1 MSVVSMKKMSLI
13 AHSSEE
19 SRLMKIFLK
28 SGYVEISTTNLLDLT
43 CYPDR
48 KDHKEEVE
56 NKLLKLSFAIN
67 FLKDTLI
74 KQKTIDKKAKKEEI
88 RQDKEDL
95 PKISFKR
102 ENKLVSLEEFEETA
116 KDEIELFSCIYEIE
130 KINSSLID
138 IKSEKA
144 RHNALIEQ
152 LTPYKDVDIKFSE
165 IKDTLH
171 TTNFLGYIP
180 TTRAEIV
187 SEKLSDK
194 VDFSIF
200 DGEKYRAIFIVC
212 HNEDEVFV
220 KSILNENEFTK
231 CNFTFD
237 TKAQE
242 KIDEVKQEIEK
253 LEIKKETLSSDA
265 IHFLTFANRL
275 KMLYDHYLIE
285 LGKIECMAKSPSTK
299 RVFIMEGWVP
309 AEKINNLEKE
319 VKDKCKRTEIF
330 FRDPLETEN
339 PPTLTSNSSL
349 VSPFTG
355 ITDNFG
361 RPNYREQDPNLF
373 VAFFYFLIFGIMMSD
388 AGYGLIIAIACFTIV
403 KITKPVKNSG
413 KMLLMFGFC
422 GISTLIWG
430 ALFGSWFAITPSQTF
445 LKYLTW
451 FSPMEQPLLLFM
463 LALGV
468 GMLQIGTGF
477 ALKGVAQIKAKK
489 IFRGIFNNFSWI
501 IIFIGIF
508 CISPNLMIFLGAINP
523 SPVPDWFALAGQIGT
538 FIAIGGFIMLVIGGA
553 MGKKNPIKMLGGA
566 FGNIYGSINVVSDLL
581 SYSRLFGLGLTTGVI
596 GYAINILASLIV
608 DIFFKGFWLG
618 WVVAAPIL
626 IVGHAFNLGI
636 NLLGAYVHDSRL
648 QYIEFFSRF
657 YEGSGHAFIP
667 IGSKTKYTF
676 LQN

>member
-1 MSVVSMKKMSLI
+1 MSIVSMKKMSLI

-19 SRLMKIFLK
+19 SRLMRIFLK
-28 SGYVEISTTNLLDLT
+28 SGFVEISASNLLDLT
-43 CYPDR
+43 SYPDI
-48 KDHKEEVE
+48 KEHKEEVE
-56 NKLLKLSFAIN
+56 SRLLKLSFAIN

-74 KQKTIDKKAKKEEI
+74 KQKNTDKKARKDEITPGKEE
-88 RQDKEDL
+88 L

-116 KDEIELFSCIYEIE
+116 KDEVELFSRISEIE
-130 KINSSLID
+130 KINSALID

-152 LTPYKDVDIKFSE
+152 LTPYKYVDVKFSE
-165 IKDTLH
+165 IKDTLNS
-171 TTNFLGYIP
+171 TALLGFIP
-180 TTRAEIV
+180 TSRVEVVSSKLAE
-187 SEKLSDK
+187 KA
-194 VDFSIF
+194 DFSVF
-200 DGEKYRAIFIVC
+200 EGEKYQAIFIVC
-212 HNEDEVFV
+212 HKDNEAFV
-220 KSILNENEFTK
+220 KSVLNENEFTK
-231 CNFTFD
+231 CNFTYD
-237 TKAQE
+237 VMPRE
-242 KIDEVKQEIEK
+242 KINELERECEK
-253 LEIKKETLSSDA
+253 LEKKKETLSTDA
-265 IHFLTFANRL
+265 IHFLTFADRL
-275 KMLYDHYLIE
+275 KLLYDHYLIE
-285 LGKIECMAKSPSTK
+285 MGKIECISKSPSTK

-309 AEKINNLEKE
+309 EEKVNYLEKE
-319 VKDKCKRTEIF
+319 VKDKCKRVEIF

-339 PPTLTSNSSL
+339 PPTLTKNGSF
-349 VSPFTG
+349 VAPFTG

-388 AGYGLIIAIACFTIV
+388 AGYGLIIAIACFAMV

-422 GISTLIWG
+422 GISTVVWG
-430 ALFGSWFAITPSQTF
+430 ALFGSWFAITPSQSF
-445 LKYLTW
+445 LKYITW
-451 FSPMEQPLLLFM
+451 FNPMEQPLLLFM

-477 ALKGVAQIKAKK
+477 ALKGVAQIKAKR

-523 SPVPDWFALAGQIGT
+523 SPVPSWFATVGQVGT
-538 FIAIGGFIMLVIGGA
+538 IIALVGFIMLVIGGA
-553 MGKKNPIKMLGGA
+553 MGKKNPLKMLGGA

-626 IVGHAFNLGI
+626 VVGHAFNLGI

-667 IGSKTKYTF
+667 VGSKTKYTY